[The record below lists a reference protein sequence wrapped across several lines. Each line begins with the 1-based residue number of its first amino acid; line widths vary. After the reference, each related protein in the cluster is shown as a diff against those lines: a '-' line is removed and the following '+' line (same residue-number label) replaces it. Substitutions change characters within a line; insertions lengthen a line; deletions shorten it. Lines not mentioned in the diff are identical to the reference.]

1 MIVYLIYAIV
11 LWHLGKEIKKDVTAR
26 MIGLIEGL
34 VYVAGAV
41 LLIIGSVMYVNG

>member
-11 LWHLGKEIKKDVTAR
+11 LGRLGKEIKKDATAG

-34 VYVAGAV
+34 VYIAGAV
-41 LLIIGSVMYVNG
+41 LLIIDAVMCING

>member
-11 LWHLGKEIKKDVTAR
+11 LGRLGKEIKKDAAAG

-41 LLIIGSVMYVNG
+41 LLIIDAIMCING

>member
-11 LWHLGKEIKKDVTAR
+11 LGRLGKEIKNDAAAG

-34 VYVAGAV
+34 IYIAGAV
-41 LLIIGSVMYVNG
+41 LLIIDAIMCVNG